1 MSNRAAVVNVDP
13 SGLPDRPSH
22 DPVMRREIATLRAE
36 LEEMRAVAN
45 EARKTNQLLYAYID
59 YILEN
64 QYQWEREAKRLSA
77 LLKKRPKIS
86 TGLYSRAST
95 APAKTICCSRHSV
108 LPRNALIRRQNNLR
122 NSP

>member
-1 MSNRAAVVNVDP
+1 MSNRAAVANVDP

-64 QYQWEREAKRLSA
+64 QYQWEREAKRLSS
-77 LLKKRPKIS
+77 LLKKRPQNQHWS
-86 TGLYSRAST
+86 LFSCLNRAG
-95 APAKTICCSRHSV
+95 
-108 LPRNALIRRQNNLR
+108 QNDLLQPSLR
-122 NSP
+122 LTP